1 MKVNGKYKAR
11 VAYGVMTYQISPVVL
26 STYAWVVSIVLYAN
40 SENRIL
46 SSVQLVSKVIS
57 ITQQNQSQVPLS
69 PLARVSFIIKRSNV
83 SCEDAN
89 ILE

>member
-1 MKVNGKYKAR
+1 
-11 VAYGVMTYQISPVVL
+11 MTYQISPVVL

-57 ITQQNQSQVPLS
+57 ITQQNQSWVPLS
-69 PLARVSFIIKRSNV
+69 PHGTRVSFIIKRSNV